1 MSTQSPFPSG
11 AFSGSDDPASTYKPI
26 SPMAVTSLVLGV
38 VSLGAF
44 FSGVFWIVPPIAVV
58 VAGLTSYRLEQARE
72 EYAGQFAA
80 KFGALLAVIALCGAP
95 TIYFTKRYILGR
107 ESRAVADSFVDLILE
122 NKLKMAF
129 AKTARPDM
137 QASANDDADR
147 ILDRMGREPYQMFL
161 GSQPVALFGGK
172 GENVQV
178 THSGLWYVG
187 DEKGVERVVHVY
199 IVTVFN
205 DKNEQDGLFT
215 FPVILS
221 GAISPEWAGRKWMIE
236 NYHAEPYDPKKP
248 KASLATFG
256 G

>member
-38 VSLGAF
+38 ASLGAF
-44 FSGVFWIVPPIAVV
+44 FSGVLWIIPPIAVV
-58 VAGLTSYRLEQARE
+58 VAGMTSRRLEQARD

-95 TIYFTKRYILGR
+95 TIYYTKRFILGR
-107 ESRAVADSFVDLILE
+107 ESRVVADAFVDLILE
-122 NKLKMAF
+122 NKLKTAF
-129 AKTARPDM
+129 AKTARPDI

-147 ILDRMGREPYQMFL
+147 ILDRMGREPYQAFI
-161 GSQPVALFGGK
+161 GSPPVGLFGGK
-172 GENVQV
+172 GADIQV

-187 DEKGVERVVHVY
+187 EEKGIERVVHVY
-199 IVTVFN
+199 ILTVFN
-205 DKNEQDGLFT
+205 EKNEQAGLFT
-215 FPVILS
+215 LPVVVS
-221 GAISPEWAGRKWMIE
+221 GAISPEWTGRRWMIE
-236 NYHAEPYDPKKP
+236 TYHAEPYDPKKP
-248 KASLATFG
+248 RSGLQTFG

>member
-1 MSTQSPFPSG
+1 MSTQSPFSSG

-38 VSLGAF
+38 ASLAAF
-44 FSGVFWIVPPIAVV
+44 FSGVLWIIPPIAVV
-58 VAGLTSYRLEQARE
+58 VAGLTSYRLEQARD

-80 KFGALLAVIALCGAP
+80 KFGLLLAVVALCGAP

-107 ESRAVADSFVDLILE
+107 ESRVVADSFVDLILE
-122 NKLKMAF
+122 NKLKTAF

-147 ILDRMGREPYQMFL
+147 ILDRMGREPYQSFL
-161 GSQPVALFGGK
+161 SSPPVGLFGGK
-172 GENVQV
+172 GADIQV

-187 DEKGVERVVHVY
+187 VDKGVERVVHVY
-199 IVTVFN
+199 IMTVF
-205 DKNEQDGLFT
+205 DEKNVQTGQFT
-215 FPVILS
+215 LPLILS
-221 GAISPEWAGRKWMIE
+221 GAISPEWTGRKWMIE
-236 NYHAEPYDPKKP
+236 SYHAEPYDPKKP
-248 KASLATFG
+248 KSSLATFG